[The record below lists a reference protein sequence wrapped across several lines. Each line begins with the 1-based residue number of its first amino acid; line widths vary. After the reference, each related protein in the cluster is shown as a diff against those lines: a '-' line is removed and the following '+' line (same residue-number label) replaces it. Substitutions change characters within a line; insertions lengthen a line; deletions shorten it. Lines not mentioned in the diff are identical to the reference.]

1 MKTILLIIQKEF
13 KQIFRTKAM
22 VGILFVMPILQLF
35 VLANAL
41 TFDIRNIKMAIINHD
56 NSTLSQKLINKI
68 SYSKFFKVT
77 AYPNSSKQ
85 AEILLDKSQADLY
98 IEIPNQ
104 FEKGIVT
111 EGKSEIAVVVNAIDG
126 TKAIVGFN
134 YFLNILISFQNE
146 QKNSLGRKINFE
158 IKELPKIIEIRSA
171 NWFNVK
177 QEYLI
182 FMVPGLVV
190 LLLTLI
196 GGFLTGI
203 NIVREKENGTIEQ
216 INVSPIKK
224 YQFII
229 GKLTPFWVIGM
240 FEFFFAMSI
249 AILVYNVP
257 FLGNPAVLITFA
269 AIYLTLVMGIGL
281 LISTISNTQ
290 QQALFVTWFF
300 LVVFILLSGFFSPI
314 ENMPLIIQNITLFN
328 PLRYF
333 VEVVRLVML
342 KGSGFW
348 DIKFQLGMTIFYSIL
363 INFFAVMLYRKR
375 T

>member
-1 MKTILLIIQKEF
+1 
-13 KQIFRTKAM
+13 
-22 VGILFVMPILQLF
+22 

-68 SYSKFFKVT
+68 SYSKLFKVT